1 MPVRL
6 RLQTYARSVRRVGSL
21 GFLGKQHQASAA
33 ALIAR
38 GDLHPALV
46 RLRYSLAP
54 SATSK
59 APSCHAT
66 SCLRHADGTVISG
79 ARGKC
84 DGRPFSMVHL
94 SIFPLPSPE
103 TQGLLVKMAVLKG
116 LLTAAILPLLSLS
129 QFVPAPTDLTC
140 STGYLDLPVR
150 WKEVPD
156 GICELTPGVKSYS
169 GYVDIE
175 ENQVRVALHRRSR
188 SSI

>member
-1 MPVRL
+1 
-6 RLQTYARSVRRVGSL
+6 
-21 GFLGKQHQASAA
+21 
-33 ALIAR
+33 
-38 GDLHPALV
+38 
-46 RLRYSLAP
+46 
-54 SATSK
+54 
-59 APSCHAT
+59 
-66 SCLRHADGTVISG
+66 
-79 ARGKC
+79 
-84 DGRPFSMVHL
+84 
-94 SIFPLPSPE
+94 
-103 TQGLLVKMAVLKG
+103 MAVLKG